1 LGTQRVGER
10 GRTPNKLNDFSASC
24 VRLALAPGAKRAQ
37 ASADRAARREADG
50 KRSCSMLTVKDIMTK
65 KVYTVEF
72 EASAEEAA
80 WGLTRRQIGA
90 APVKNKAG
98 ELVGI
103 LTKGDLVDPEPH
115 EWIKKEAT
123 VGDLMDPEVIAVY
136 EDDPALVAVHELASR
151 NQHRLVVLNTE
162 NKLVGIVSTMDVV
175 RALDKGLSF
184 AVDDVAARPR

>member
-1 LGTQRVGER
+1 
-10 GRTPNKLNDFSASC
+10 
-24 VRLALAPGAKRAQ
+24 
-37 ASADRAARREADG
+37 
-50 KRSCSMLTVKDIMTK
+50 MLRVKDIMTK

-72 EASAEEAA
+72 DASAEEAA

-136 EDDPALVAVHELASR
+136 EDDAALVAVHELASR

-175 RALDKGLSF
+175 RALDKGLPF
-184 AVDDVAARPR
+184 AVGDAVTPAAVGVL

>member
-1 LGTQRVGER
+1 
-10 GRTPNKLNDFSASC
+10 
-24 VRLALAPGAKRAQ
+24 
-37 ASADRAARREADG
+37 
-50 KRSCSMLTVKDIMTK
+50 MLMVKDIMTK

-72 EASAEEAA
+72 DASAEEAA

-123 VGDLMDPEVIAVY
+123 VGDLMDPEIIAVY
-136 EDDPALVAVHELASR
+136 EDDAALVAVHELASR

-175 RALDKGLSF
+175 RALDKGLPF
-184 AVDDVAARPR
+184 AVGDAATPATVGVL

>member
-1 LGTQRVGER
+1 
-10 GRTPNKLNDFSASC
+10 
-24 VRLALAPGAKRAQ
+24 
-37 ASADRAARREADG
+37 
-50 KRSCSMLTVKDIMTK
+50 MLRVKDIMTS
-65 KVYTVEF
+65 KVYTVDF
-72 EASAEEAA
+72 DASAEEAA

-90 APVKNKAG
+90 APVKNRQG

-115 EWIKKEAT
+115 QWIKKEAT

-136 EDDPALVAVHELASR
+136 EDDAALEAVHELASK

-184 AVDDVAARPR
+184 AVQ

>member
-1 LGTQRVGER
+1 
-10 GRTPNKLNDFSASC
+10 
-24 VRLALAPGAKRAQ
+24 
-37 ASADRAARREADG
+37 
-50 KRSCSMLTVKDIMTK
+50 MLRVKDIMTQ

-72 EASAEEAA
+72 DASAEEAA

-136 EDDPALVAVHELASR
+136 EDDAALVAVHELASK

-175 RALDKGLSF
+175 RALDKGLPF
-184 AVDDVAARPR
+184 AVGDAATPATVGVL

>member
-1 LGTQRVGER
+1 
-10 GRTPNKLNDFSASC
+10 
-24 VRLALAPGAKRAQ
+24 
-37 ASADRAARREADG
+37 
-50 KRSCSMLTVKDIMTK
+50 MLRVKDIMTK

-72 EASAEEAA
+72 DASAEEAA

-136 EDDPALVAVHELASR
+136 EDDAALVAVHELASR

-184 AVDDVAARPR
+184 AVGDAATPDKAGAL

>member
-1 LGTQRVGER
+1 
-10 GRTPNKLNDFSASC
+10 
-24 VRLALAPGAKRAQ
+24 
-37 ASADRAARREADG
+37 
-50 KRSCSMLTVKDIMTK
+50 MLTVKDIMTK

-72 EASAEEAA
+72 DASAGEAA
-80 WGLTRRQIGA
+80 WGLTLRQVGG
-90 APVKNKAG
+90 APVKNREG

-123 VGDLMDPEVIAVY
+123 VGDLMDPEVVAVY

-162 NKLVGIVSTMDVV
+162 NKLVGIVSTMDIV
-175 RALDKGLSF
+175 RALDKGLPF
-184 AVDDVAARPR
+184 AVGDVATPATVGVL

>member
-1 LGTQRVGER
+1 
-10 GRTPNKLNDFSASC
+10 
-24 VRLALAPGAKRAQ
+24 
-37 ASADRAARREADG
+37 
-50 KRSCSMLTVKDIMTK
+50 MLKVKDIMTN

-72 EASAEEAA
+72 DASAEEAA

-90 APVKNKAG
+90 APVKNRQG

-115 EWIKKEAT
+115 QWIKKEAT

-136 EDDPALVAVHELASR
+136 EDDAALEAVHELASK
-151 NQHRLVVLNTE
+151 NQHRLVVLNTD

-184 AVDDVAARPR
+184 AVQ